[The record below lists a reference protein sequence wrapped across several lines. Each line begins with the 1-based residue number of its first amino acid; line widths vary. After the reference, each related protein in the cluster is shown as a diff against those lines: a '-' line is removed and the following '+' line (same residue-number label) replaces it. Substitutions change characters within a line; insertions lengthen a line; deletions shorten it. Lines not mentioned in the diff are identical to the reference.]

1 MARKWTS
8 SKRTRVTGE
17 ADVDKEAMQST
28 QRVKDTVRR
37 EEVTVEGDVVEGSQS
52 TGPRSDR
59 NKDR

>member
-8 SKRTRVTGE
+8 RKRTRVTGE
-17 ADVDKEAMQST
+17 VDVDKEAVQST

-52 TGPRSDR
+52 TGSRSDR
-59 NKDR
+59 NKD